1 MISIISD
8 YTSTKQMTCL
18 EESEQ
23 YEGLKYDT
31 DFLNTILY
39 LFLIFK
45 ITFLNK
51 YNIYLSESII
61 NMWNYL
67 HLYLYFVNL
76 T

>member
-8 YTSTKQMTCL
+8 YTSTKQMTCP

-23 YEGLKYDT
+23 YEGFKYDT

-39 LFLIFK
+39 LFLTFK
-45 ITFLNK
+45 IAFLNK

-61 NMWNYL
+61 NIWNYL
-67 HLYLYFVNL
+67 HLYL
-76 T
+76 